1 MPYMFMK
8 LLNYYYLMADSDFD
22 NAVFHGPFLRE
33 DILSLNGLDP
43 SREELK
49 KQLPS
54 VLALS
59 QLSWKLLLF
68 KSLSLLQRSQQSLN
82 GLNCKQ

>member
-33 DILSLNGLDP
+33 DIHSLNGLDP
-43 SREELK
+43 SREEETPFSSGPEPVIVETSAVQEPKPAAKKPAKPKWLK
-49 KQLPS
+49 L
-54 VLALS
+54 
-59 QLSWKLLLF
+59 
-68 KSLSLLQRSQQSLN
+68 
-82 GLNCKQ
+82 